1 MILAEQLTKQQ
12 AQAVE
17 NRGGKLLV
25 SAAAGSGKTKVL
37 VDRLMM
43 YLTDAQDA
51 ADLDEF
57 LIITY
62 TKAAAAELRG
72 KIAKKLNE
80 RIVQDPQNRH
90 LQQQL
95 QRLYLTK
102 ISTVHSFCTDV
113 LREYAYKLELPSD
126 FRMADENECRQ
137 LRDAVMQE
145 LLDEAYQS
153 VDPDFLAFVD
163 TQGLGRTDR
172 LVPEIIEKVYNSALC
187 HLDSEGW
194 LDDCIAHAQVSG
206 LADAGQTPWGR
217 YLMEDLF
224 AYLDRQIDS
233 LERCIKLAEG
243 AGLDKPVTLLRDT
256 VYQLQHLRSSQ
267 SWDEIVAR
275 KSINYGTLTFPKKF
289 PDKELTERMKAVRN
303 ACKEGLTKRLRFF
316 ADESEQV
323 LGDLEQSAAAVRG
336 MVNLV
341 RQFKIRYD
349 TAKRRLRVMDFSDLE
364 HRTLNLLLGK
374 RRSGVTSAAHEIGSR
389 YREIM
394 VDEYQDSNAVQ
405 DAIFSALTMKR
416 NNLFMVGDVKQ
427 SIYQFRLAD
436 PGIFLEKY
444 ASYAPVE
451 QASPGEGRKVLLSS
465 NFRSGWAVLNAS
477 NDVFRYC
484 MSPAV
489 GGLYYG
495 KEEALSEGIPHEPLG
510 EPEVEF
516 HALATGEGTY
526 AEEAE
531 YVASQIIELLNGEH
545 YVREGKELRR
555 IKADDIVILL
565 RSPGSAGR
573 YYKNALERCGIRCT
587 SGGGN
592 DLLKTYEVGTLRAL
606 LQTISNPYQDIPLLA
621 SLMGP
626 LFGFTA
632 DDMARIRSGNRRCSI
647 YEALMEDQSEKTRQF
662 LQTFSALRLDARTKT
677 LAQLLESIFVLT
689 DMDAVFAAM
698 DDGEVRQA
706 NLQAF
711 YQLAVDFEN
720 GMRRDL
726 SQFLD
731 HLAAFDEKGLKTEGE
746 SAAGAVT
753 IMSIH
758 KSKGLEFSVV
768 FLSNLSRGF
777 NMESLNAQVLC
788 DKELG
793 LGLSC
798 VDQKNRVRYP
808 TISRRAIAV
817 KAKAESISEELRVLY
832 VAMTRAKD
840 RLIMTYASKRLE
852 KEVAELALRMDLSHR
867 ELLTGEVSCPGEW
880 VLLAALQRTEA
891 GELFALGAK
900 PENTAIGDP
909 VWRICVKETAI
920 SSLEKDNMAST
931 PSLPEGV
938 EDRLR
943 QSLGFCYGYLA
954 ATQAPS
960 KQTATQRKGRVKDQ
974 EAAEGASEPV
984 VYSRTWRKPSFVE
997 KKIQSKDRGSAIHAA
1012 LEHIR
1017 YDACG
1022 DRDSICQELSR
1033 LVNEGFLTAEQV
1045 ELVDVPKI
1053 AAFFS
1058 TPIGQKLAAGENV
1071 LREFKFSILDEGESY
1086 GAALSGEKVLLQG
1099 VVDCAIIEEDGIIV
1113 LDFKTDFV
1121 TDENVDLRAL
1131 HYRPQVEA
1139 YAQAL
1144 SRIFEK
1150 EVKEKYLY
1158 FFQLNRFVKL

>member
-1 MILAEQLTKQQ
+1 MAEQLTKQQ

-43 YLTDAQDA
+43 YLTDEHDA
-51 ADLDEF
+51 ANLDEF

-80 RIVQDPQNRH
+80 RIAQDPQNRH

-137 LRDAVMQE
+137 LRDMVME
-145 LLDEAYQS
+145 SLLDEAYQS

-163 TQGLGRTDR
+163 TQGLGRTDQ
-172 LVPEIIEKVYNSALC
+172 LVGEIIEKVYNSALC
-187 HLDSEGW
+187 HLDSEAW
-194 LDDCIAHAQVSG
+194 LDGCVENARVTDLNDAAQI
-206 LADAGQTPWGR
+206 TWGR

-224 AYLDRQIDS
+224 AYLDRQIAS
-233 LERCIKLAEG
+233 LEQCIRLGDCEE
-243 AGLDKPVTLLRDT
+243 LSKPVTLLRDT
-256 VYQLQHLRSSQ
+256 VFQLQHLRASQ
-267 SWDEIVAR
+267 SWDEIVSR
-275 KSINYGTLTFPKKF
+275 KHINYGTLTFPKKF

-303 ACKEGLTKRLRFF
+303 GCKDGLAKKLRAF
-316 ADESEQV
+316 ADESAQV
-323 LGDLEQSAAAVRG
+323 LQDLEQSTAAVRG
-336 MVNLV
+336 MVDLV
-341 RQFKIRYD
+341 RQFKNRYD
-349 TAKRRLRVMDFSDLE
+349 TAKRHLRVMDFSDLE
-364 HRTLNLLLGK
+364 HRTLDLLLGK
-374 RRSGVTSAAHEIGSR
+374 RRTGATSAAHEIGSR

-405 DAIFSALTMKR
+405 DAIFSALTTKR

-444 ASYAPVE
+444 AAYAPVE
-451 QASPGEGRKVLLSS
+451 QATAGEGRKVLLSS

-495 KEEALSEGIPHEPLG
+495 QEEALSEGIPHIPLG

-516 HALATGEGTY
+516 HALSTGEDTY

-531 YVASQIIELLNGEH
+531 YVAQQILELLGGEH
-545 YVREGKELRR
+545 HVRDGKELRR
-555 IKADDIVILL
+555 ITADDIVILL

-573 YYKNALERCGIRCT
+573 YFKNALERRGIRCT

-592 DLLKTYEVGTLRAL
+592 DLLKTREIGTLRSL
-606 LQTISNPYQDIPLLA
+606 LQTISNPHQDIPLLA
-621 SLMGP
+621 ALMSP

-632 DDMARIRSGNRRCSI
+632 DDLARIRSGNRHCSVFD
-647 YEALMEDQSEKTRQF
+647 ALQADDSGKTGRF
-662 LQTFSALRLDARTKT
+662 LETLSQLRLDARTKT
-677 LAQLLESIFVLT
+677 LAQLLESIFAMT
-689 DMDAVFAAM
+689 NMDAIFAAM
-698 DDGEVRQA
+698 EDGEVRQA

-731 HLAAFDEKGLKTEGE
+731 HLDAFDEKGLKTDGE
-746 SAAGAVT
+746 SASGAVT

-758 KSKGLEFSVV
+758 KSKGLEFPVV

-798 VDQKNRVRYP
+798 VDRKNRVRYP
-808 TISRRAIAV
+808 TISRRAIGV

-840 RLIMTYASKRLE
+840 RLIMTYASKRLA
-852 KEVAELALRMDLSHR
+852 KDIAELALRMDLSHR

-880 VLLAALQRTEA
+880 VLLTALQRTEA
-891 GELFALGAK
+891 GELFALGGK
-900 PENTAIGDP
+900 PENTTLGDP
-909 VWRICVKETAI
+909 VWRICVRETELSAAETEDRV
-920 SSLEKDNMAST
+920 SA
-931 PSLPEGV
+931 PSLPKGV
-938 EDRLR
+938 EEQLR
-943 QSLGFCYGYLA
+943 QSLAFRYGYLA
-954 ATQAPS
+954 ATMAPS
-960 KQTATQRKGRVKDQ
+960 KQTATQRKGRIKDE
-974 EAAEGASEPV
+974 EAAEGTSEPV
-984 VYSRTWRKPSFVE
+984 VYKRTWRKPSFVE
-997 KKIQSKDRGSAIHAA
+997 KKTQSKDRGSAIHAA

-1017 YDACG
+1017 YDACTSE
-1022 DRDSICQELSR
+1022 DSIRREISR
-1033 LVNEGFLTAEQV
+1033 MADSGFLTPEQAS
-1045 ELVDVPKI
+1045 LVDVSMLG
-1053 AAFFS
+1053 AFFA
-1058 TPIGQKLAAGENV
+1058 TPMGKRLGMEKNV

-1086 GAALSGEKVLLQG
+1086 GAELSGEKVLLQG
-1099 VVDCAIIEEDGIIV
+1099 VVDCAIVEEDGIIV
-1113 LDFKTDFV
+1113 LDFKTDRV
-1121 TDENVDLRAL
+1121 TEEDLELRVA

-1150 EVKEKYLY
+1150 EVKESYLY

>member
-1 MILAEQLTKQQ
+1 MAEQLTKQQ

-43 YLTDAQDA
+43 YLTDEQDA

-72 KIAKKLNE
+72 KIARKLNE
-80 RIVQDPQNRH
+80 RIALEPQNRH

-137 LRDAVMQE
+137 LRETVMQE

-163 TQGLGRTDR
+163 TQGLGRTDK

-194 LDDCIAHAQVSG
+194 LEACIANARVSG
-206 LADAGQTPWGR
+206 LSDASQTPWGK

-224 AYLDRQIDS
+224 SYLDRQIQS
-233 LERCIKLAEG
+233 LEQCIKMAEG
-243 AGLDKPVTLLRDT
+243 TELVKPVTLFRDT
-256 VYQLQHLRSSQ
+256 VYQLQHLRNAR

-275 KSINYGTLTFPKKF
+275 KHISYGTLSFPKKF

-303 ACKEGLTKRLRFF
+303 GCKEGLAKKLRAF

-323 LGDLEQSAAAVRG
+323 LTDLEQSAGAVRG
-336 MVNLV
+336 MVALV
-341 RQFKIRYD
+341 RQFRSRYD
-349 TAKRRLRVMDFSDLE
+349 SAKRRLRVMDFSDLE
-364 HRTLNLLLGK
+364 HRTLDLLLGK
-374 RRSGVTSAAHEIGSR
+374 QRSGVTVAAHEIGSR

-405 DAIFSALTMKR
+405 DAIFSALTQKR

-444 ASYAPVE
+444 AAYAPVE
-451 QASPGEGRKVLLSS
+451 QAADGEGRKVMLSS

-495 KEEALSEGIPHEPLG
+495 QEEALHEGVPHIPLG
-510 EPEVEF
+510 EQEVEF
-516 HALATGEGTY
+516 HALSTSNDTY
-526 AEEAE
+526 EEEAE
-531 YVASQIIELLNGEH
+531 YVASQIVELLNGEH
-545 YVREGKELRR
+545 YVRDGKTLRR
-555 IKADDIVILL
+555 ITADDIVILL
-565 RSPGSAGR
+565 RSPGSAGG
-573 YYKNALERCGIRCT
+573 YYKRALERRGIRCT

-592 DLLKTYEVGTLRAL
+592 DLLKTYEVAAIRGL
-606 LQTISNPYQDIPLLA
+606 LQTISNPHQDIPLLA
-621 SLMGP
+621 CLMSP

-632 DDMARIRSGNRRCSI
+632 DDLARIRSGNRHCSV
-647 YEALMEDQSEKTRQF
+647 YEAVLADQSEKTRHF
-662 LQTFSALRLDARTKT
+662 LDTLDTLRLDARTKT
-677 LAQLLESIFVLT
+677 LVQLLESIFVLT
-689 DMDAVFAAM
+689 DMDTIFAAM
-698 DDGEVRQA
+698 DDGELRQA

-720 GMRRDL
+720 GMNRDL

-731 HLAAFDEKGLKTEGE
+731 HLAAFDEKGLKTDGE
-746 SAAGAVT
+746 SASGAVT
-753 IMSIH
+753 VMSIH
-758 KSKGLEFSVV
+758 KSKGLEFPVV

-840 RLIMTYASKRLE
+840 RLIMTYASKRLD
-852 KEVAELALRMDLSHR
+852 KDVAELALRMDLSHR

-880 VLLAALQRTEA
+880 VLLTALQRTEA
-891 GELFALGAK
+891 GELFRLGAK
-900 PENTAIGDP
+900 PENTTLGDP
-909 VWRICVKETAI
+909 QWRICVRETSVSAEEGANGV
-920 SSLEKDNMAST
+920 SAAA
-931 PSLPEGV
+931 LPHGV
-938 EDRLR
+938 EEQLR
-943 QSLGFCYGYLA
+943 QSLGFRYAYLA
-954 ATQAPS
+954 ATEAPS
-960 KQTATQRKGRVKDQ
+960 KQTATQRKGRVKDE

-984 VYSRTWRKPSFVE
+984 VYKRTWRKPSFVE
-997 KKIQSKDRGSAIHAA
+997 KKNQSKDRGSAIHGA

-1017 YDACG
+1017 YNACG
-1022 DRDSICQELSR
+1022 DADGIRQELSR
-1033 LVNEGFLTAEQV
+1033 MVEERFLTPEQAEM
-1045 ELVDVPKI
+1045 VDISKL
-1053 AAFFS
+1053 AAFFA
-1058 TPIGQKLAAGENV
+1058 TPMGKKLAAEENV
-1071 LREFKFSILDEGESY
+1071 LREFKFSILDDGTAYAREL
-1086 GAALSGEKVLLQG
+1086 AGEKVLLQG
-1099 VVDCAIIEEDGIIV
+1099 VVDCAIVEEDGIIV
-1113 LDFKTDFV
+1113 LDFKTDRV
-1121 TDENVDLRAL
+1121 TDENLSDRVS

-1144 SRIFEK
+1144 QRIFEK
-1150 EVKEKYLY
+1150 NAKEKYLY
-1158 FFQLNRFVKL
+1158 FFQLDRFVKL

>member
-1 MILAEQLTKQQ
+1 MAEQLTKQQ

-37 VDRLMM
+37 VDRLMR
-43 YLTDAQDA
+43 YLTDDHDA

-80 RIVQDPQNRH
+80 RIAQEPQNRH

-113 LREYAYKLELPSD
+113 LREYAYKLEIPSD

-137 LRDAVMQE
+137 LREAVMQE

-163 TQGLGRTDR
+163 SQGLGRTDK

-194 LDDCIAHAQVSG
+194 LDECIAHAQVSG
-206 LADAGQTPWGR
+206 LTDAGQTPWGK

-233 LERCIKLAEG
+233 LEQCIKMADGTDLV
-243 AGLDKPVTLLRDT
+243 KPVTLLRDT
-256 VYQLQHLRSSQ
+256 MYQLRHLRSSQ

-275 KSINYGTLTFPKKF
+275 KSINYGTLSFPKKF
-289 PDKELTERMKAVRN
+289 PDKELIERMKAVRN
-303 ACKEGLTKRLRFF
+303 ACKEGLAKKLRSF
-316 ADESEQV
+316 ADESAQV
-323 LGDLEQSAAAVRG
+323 LQDLEQSAAAVRG

-341 RQFKIRYD
+341 RQFKNRFD
-349 TAKRRLRVMDFSDLE
+349 MAKRRLRVMDFSDLE
-364 HRTLNLLLGK
+364 HRTLDLLLGK

-394 VDEYQDSNAVQ
+394 VGEYQDSNAVQ

-451 QASPGEGRKVLLSS
+451 QAAEGEGRKVLLSS

-477 NDVFRYC
+477 NDLFRYC

-495 KEEALSEGIPHEPLG
+495 REEALSEGIPHVPLG

-516 HALATGEGTY
+516 HALATGEDTY
-526 AEEAE
+526 TEEAE
-531 YVASQIIELLNGEH
+531 YVASQIVELLIGEH
-545 YVREGKELRR
+545 RVRDGKELRR
-555 IKADDIVILL
+555 ITADDIVILL

-573 YYKNALERCGIRCT
+573 YFKNALERRGIRCT

-592 DLLKTYEVGTLRAL
+592 DLLKTHEIGTLRAL
-606 LQTISNPYQDIPLLA
+606 LQTISNPHQDIPLLA
-621 SLMGP
+621 ALMSP
-626 LFGFTA
+626 VFGFTA
-632 DDMARIRSGNRRCSI
+632 DDMARIRSANRHCSI
-647 YEALMEDQSEKTRQF
+647 YEALQEDQSEKTRQF
-662 LQTFSALRLDARTKT
+662 LDTLAALRLDARTKT
-677 LAQLLESIFVLT
+677 LAQLLEGIFALT
-689 DMDAVFAAM
+689 DMDAIFAAM

-731 HLAAFDEKGLKTEGE
+731 HLAAFEEKGLKTEGE
-746 SAAGAVT
+746 AATGAVT

-758 KSKGLEFSVV
+758 KSKGLEFPVV

-840 RLIMTYASKRLE
+840 RLIMTYGSKRLA
-852 KEVAELALRMDLSHR
+852 KDIGELGLRMDLSHR

-900 PENTAIGDP
+900 PENTTLGDP
-909 VWRICVKETAI
+909 VWRICVRETAI
-920 SSLEKDNMAST
+920 STAEKETTVSQST
-931 PSLPEGV
+931 VPSGV
-938 EDRLR
+938 VEQMR
-943 QSLGFCYGYLA
+943 QSLGFRYDHLA
-954 ATQAPS
+954 ATLAPS
-960 KQTATQRKGRVKDQ
+960 KQTATQRKGRVKDE

-984 VYSRTWRKPSFVE
+984 VYKRTWRKPSFIE
-997 KKIQSKDRGSAIHAA
+997 KKTQSKDRGSAIHAA

-1017 YDACG
+1017 YDACSDA
-1022 DRDSICQELSR
+1022 DRIRGELAR
-1033 LVNEGFLTAEQV
+1033 MVAEGFLTQEQA
-1045 ELVDVPKI
+1045 ELVDVSMLS
-1053 AAFFS
+1053 AFFS
-1058 TPIGQKLAAGENV
+1058 TPLGKKVVTQENV
-1071 LREFKFSILDEGESY
+1071 LREFKFSILDDGESY

-1099 VVDCAIIEEDGIIV
+1099 VVDCAILEEDGIIV
-1113 LDFKTDFV
+1113 LDFKTDRV
-1121 TDENVDLRAL
+1121 TNENLDLRIS

-1144 SRIFEK
+1144 SRIYEMP
-1150 EVKEKYLY
+1150 VKEKYLY

>member
-1 MILAEQLTKQQ
+1 MAEQLTKQQ

-37 VDRLMM
+37 VDRLML
-43 YLTDAQDA
+43 YLTDEHDA
-51 ADLDEF
+51 ANLDEF

-80 RIVQDPQNRH
+80 RIAQDPQNRH

-137 LRDAVMQE
+137 IRETVMQE

-153 VDPDFLAFVD
+153 LDGDFLAFVD
-163 TQGLGRTDR
+163 TQGLGRTDK
-172 LVPEIIEKVYNSALC
+172 LVPEIVEKVYNSALC
-187 HLDSEGW
+187 HLDSEHW
-194 LDDCIAHAQVSG
+194 LDECIAHAQVSG
-206 LADAGQTPWGR
+206 LTDAAQTPWGK
-217 YLMEDLF
+217 YLIEDLF
-224 AYLDRQIDS
+224 AYLDRQIAS
-233 LERCIKLAEG
+233 LEQCIAMADGTELV
-243 AGLDKPVTLLRDT
+243 KPLTVLRDT
-256 VYQLQHLRSSQ
+256 VHQLQHLRNSK
-267 SWDEIVAR
+267 SWDEIIGR
-275 KSINYGTLTFPKKF
+275 KHINYGTLTFPKKF

-303 ACKEGLTKRLRFF
+303 GCKDGLTKKLRAF
-316 ADESEQV
+316 ADESQQV
-323 LGDLEQSAAAVRG
+323 LQDLEQSAAAVRG
-336 MVNLV
+336 MVGLV
-341 RQFKIRYD
+341 RQFKSRYD
-349 TAKRRLRVMDFSDLE
+349 MAKRRLRVMDFSDLE
-364 HRTLNLLLGK
+364 HRTLDLLLGK
-374 RRSGVTSAAHEIGSR
+374 RRNGVTAAAHEIGSR

-405 DAIFSALTMKR
+405 DAIFSALTLKR

-444 ASYAPVE
+444 AAYTPVE
-451 QASPGEGRKVLLSS
+451 QAAEGEGRKVLLSS

-495 KEEALSEGIPHEPLG
+495 KEEALSEGIPHIALG

-516 HALATGEGTY
+516 HALSTGEDTY

-531 YVASQIIELLNGEH
+531 YVAAQIVELLNGAH
-545 YVREGKELRR
+545 FVREGKELRR
-555 IKADDIVILL
+555 ITADDIVILL

-573 YYKNALERCGIRCT
+573 YYKNALQRRGIRCT

-592 DLLKTYEVGTLRAL
+592 DLLKTHEISTLRAL

-621 SLMGP
+621 SLMSP

-632 DDMARIRSGNRRCSI
+632 DDLARIRGGHRHCSI
-647 YEALMEDQSEKTRQF
+647 YEALLEDDYEKTRRF
-662 LQTFSALRLDARTKT
+662 LETLSVLRLDARTKP
-677 LAQLLESIFVLT
+677 LAQLLESIFALT
-689 DMDAVFAAM
+689 DMDAIFAAM
-698 DDGEVRQA
+698 EDGALRQA

-711 YQLAVDFEN
+711 YQLAADFEN
-720 GMRRDL
+720 GMHRDL

-731 HLAAFDEKGLKTEGE
+731 HLEAFDEKGLKTEGE
-746 SAAGAVT
+746 SANGAVT

-758 KSKGLEFSVV
+758 KSKGLEFPVV

-852 KEVAELALRMDLSHR
+852 KDVAELALRMDLSHR

-880 VLLAALQRTEA
+880 VLLTALQRTEA

-900 PENTAIGDP
+900 PENTTLGDP
-909 VWRICVKETAI
+909 VWRICVRETAVT
-920 SSLEKDNMAST
+920 ST
-931 PSLPEGV
+931 EMEESIPVSTLPSGV
-938 EDRLR
+938 EEQLR
-943 QSLGFCYGYLA
+943 QSLGFHYSHLA
-954 ATQAPS
+954 ATLAPS
-960 KQTATQRKGRVKDQ
+960 KQTATQRKGRIKD
-974 EAAEGASEPV
+974 EEVAEGASEPV
-984 VYSRTWRKPSFVE
+984 VYHRTWRKPTFVE

-1017 YDACG
+1017 YGACVDADAIRG
-1022 DRDSICQELSR
+1022 EICRMEQEGL
-1033 LVNEGFLTAEQV
+1033 LTAEQA
-1045 ELVDVPKI
+1045 ELVDVRML
-1053 AAFFS
+1053 AAFFA
-1058 TPIGQKLAAGENV
+1058 TPMGKRLATEENV
-1071 LREFKFSILDEGESY
+1071 LREFKFSILDAGASY
-1086 GAALSGEKVLLQG
+1086 AEALSGEQVLLQG
-1099 VVDCAIIEEDGIIV
+1099 VVDCAVMEDDGIIV
-1113 LDFKTDFV
+1113 LDFKTDHV
-1121 TDENVDLRAL
+1121 TEENLQLRVS

-1150 EVKEKYLY
+1150 EVKEMYLY